1 MSTCGAEDEANG
13 LISSLTQDATFPI
26 PTVDFNDDD
35 FKFPPGLLDK
45 EVKAITVADLTDGTV
60 TGPGVFDALMR
71 GFKSHLEQEFKANR
85 ITGNDYTKA
94 YIALTESAM
103 NQGVAFLLGKDTAVW
118 QAQMAQVQAFTARV
132 QLETAKVQLAAV
144 QFEASAQKAN
154 YALTKMKI
162 ATEEVT
168 YCSGKYNLQE
178 MLPQQLI
185 NLKVQE
191 TLLKEQAEAQRS
203 QTLDTRTD
211 GTTVV
216 GSVGKQKALYEQQ
229 ITSYKRNSELSA
241 AKLWS
246 DAWITQKT
254 IDDGLAAPE
263 MFQNLAVN
271 NVLRVIQANND
282 LIP

>member
-13 LISSLTQDATFPI
+13 LIESLTQDATFPI

-45 EVKAITVADLTDGTV
+45 EVKSITVADLTDGTV

-191 TLLKEQAEAQRS
+191 TLLKEQTEAQRS

-211 GTTVV
+211 GATVV

-229 ITSYKRNSELSA
+229 ITSYKRNSELNA